1 MGQVMVFA
9 EPSNWATEFIDEASN
24 DNLIPET
31 LKSDYQN
38 NIKRYEYVL
47 LALRVLDQNNINVE
61 IKDVDPFTDIA
72 NHTYKDEIIRAYNA
86 GIVGG
91 YEDNTFRPDNEIKR
105 EEVAA
110 LVYNLVKAINADT
123 ELPASRSTFSDTGKI
138 SNWAL
143 PFIEFNYVKSII
155 SGTGKV
161 DNLDTID
168 PLGKTTREQSITLLY
183 KVSINKELLAKVEFD
198 SIESDGKTWT
208 SEDLNVTASN
218 VGYDA
223 LKEAQVID
231 DRQDVNIT
239 DLSNTSFSLTYD
251 DESRIEVSNVYG
263 NIYLNITYMDINNE
277 KVSNDFIELF
287 SNLFEDDEFIN
298 EFPKIVEDLKTT
310 GKASRP
316 KLSSGADVEID
327 SDELNGNKI
336 YYLLYKRKK

>member
-1 MGQVMVFA
+1 MGQLMVFA

-31 LKSDYQN
+31 LKADYQN

-61 IKDVDPFTDIA
+61 IKETDPFTDIA

-110 LVYNLVKAINADT
+110 LVYNLVKAINKDT
-123 ELPASRSTFSDTGKI
+123 ELPSTRSTFSDTDKI

-143 PFIEFNYVKSII
+143 PYIEFNYVKSII
-155 SGTGKV
+155 SGIGKI

-183 KVSINKELLAKVEFD
+183 KVSVNQELLAKVDFD
-198 SIESDGKTWT
+198 SIVVKDQIVNSDKLNKAAQNIGYDMTNELINISKKEYVNEVDIIPQSYAIIYDAEETITVSKTDGVNYLIMT
-208 SEDLNVTASN
+208 LTDLNDT
-218 VGYDA
+218 
-223 LKEAQVID
+223 QVI
-231 DRQDVNIT
+231 
-239 DLSNTSFSLTYD
+239 
-251 DESRIEVSNVYG
+251 
-263 NIYLNITYMDINNE
+263 
-277 KVSNDFIELF
+277 NDFE
-287 SNLFEDDEFIN
+287 S
-298 EFPKIVEDLKTT
+298 VLK
-310 GKASRP
+310 AY
-316 KLSSGADVEID
+316 D
-327 SDELNGNKI
+327 SDNLLLTNLDPIISKFKENKRYLYYMKTNNGGTVECSYTDI
-336 YYLLYKRKK
+336 DGVGVYKFGLWE